1 MSGDCNDL
9 IPIIDAMEY
18 SQNMR
23 EQVIARLIA
32 WHGLDHEH
40 AGMERT
46 SVQAFGETHLS
57 RTGSFELLL

>member
-1 MSGDCNDL
+1 VIVNDL

-32 WHGLDHEH
+32 RHGLDREH
-40 AGMERT
+40 AGMEGI
-46 SVQAFGETHLS
+46 SVQAFGETHVP
-57 RTGSFELLL
+57 RTASFA